1 MPPNGARAEPADR
14 NKHDGHQGKEEC
26 RLDQKASPLNLSMRK
41 LKSYGMKAI

>member
-14 NKHDGHQGKEEC
+14 NNHDGHQGEEE
-26 RLDQKASPLNLSMRK
+26 RSLEKSMPLNLSMWE